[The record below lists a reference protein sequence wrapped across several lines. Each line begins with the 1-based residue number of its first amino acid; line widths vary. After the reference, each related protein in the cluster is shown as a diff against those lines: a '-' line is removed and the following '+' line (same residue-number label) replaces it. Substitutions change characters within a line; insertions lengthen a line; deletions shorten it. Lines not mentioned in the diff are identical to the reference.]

1 MLLTMEFW
9 TMYPTHTHLQLS
21 LVMLLY
27 TEFLSV
33 RVEANY
39 IFFLLLDQKYFLKDR
54 PLHIIDVCGIPFRVG
69 LRSLT
74 SPVNAG

>member
-1 MLLTMEFW
+1 MLF
-9 TMYPTHTHLQLS
+9 
-21 LVMLLY
+21 Y

-74 SPVNAG
+74 SPVSAG